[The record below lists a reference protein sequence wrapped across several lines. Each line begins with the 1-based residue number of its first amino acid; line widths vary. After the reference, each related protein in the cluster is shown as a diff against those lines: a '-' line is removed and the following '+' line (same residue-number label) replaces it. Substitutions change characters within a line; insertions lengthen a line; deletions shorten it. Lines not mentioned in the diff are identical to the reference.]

1 MAKAQVLTRTVRHHP
16 FYYRRVHHEFHRRES
31 LLAGFWIVLTSVLV
45 LLVLI
50 CLITFLVQ

>member
-16 FYYRRVHHEFHRRES
+16 FYYRRVHHGFHRRES